1 MGQRKGGREGADTA
15 CQQNNAH
22 PSPTLPPFLPP
33 FSPQSPRVP
42 PLSSDQVT
50 QTLHISRKKSE
61 TLSPKMSGKSR
72 GRRICGWGRKQ
83 ETPEREM
90 GKKSAL
96 PLVSWPQ
103 KTRTDAAFRSLSS
116 RPQNR
121 DLRIERRSFE
131 GKIGQQYHRDFVLYC
146 QRHKLISQMKH

>member
-1 MGQRKGGREGADTA
+1 MLEQATLQACSFHPRSLYLESCRCVSNSISFRLPRSCSLILLSKRGNAGWRASERDRGSREGADTA
-15 CQQNNAH
+15 CHQNNAH
-22 PSPTLPPFLPP
+22 PSPTLPPFIPP

-50 QTLHISRKKSE
+50 QTLHISCKKSE

-96 PLVSWPQ
+96 P
-103 KTRTDAAFRSLSS
+103 
-116 RPQNR
+116 
-121 DLRIERRSFE
+121 
-131 GKIGQQYHRDFVLYC
+131 
-146 QRHKLISQMKH
+146 